1 MTTTAKSPQ
10 AGGPLRTGALD
21 MVILVLTLLCW
32 ILLLVKLFAVAGKE
46 ARGDAGFALA
56 MSWIFAMLFTAL
68 TWLFLGILLLKS
80 SNRGAA
86 TALLYV
92 ASAPAAFASTY
103 LLLDPARGWLAVVPV
118 LLPPLLALRFRS
130 PSGQVSLAA
139 AIAILLLSVAPWPAL
154 FRSMSRRPAAPRR
167 AAVADSAREANLVKL
182 RSMKPAAPLSEW
194 YALLDA
200 QSGVREEA
208 LQALRRVPRRQA
220 DIKNMLAY
228 GSPMAMILV
237 PDLDLKP
244 GPELCEA
251 ARVYLRKRAAEI
263 RIEPPHDPVPY
274 TAAGY
279 VAESLPGVRWF
290 QDNGCDCTQGI
301 HELESAVETHLDSP
315 IRQKTLA
322 SLAEL
327 ATR

>member
-1 MTTTAKSPQ
+1 MTETAKSPQ
-10 AGGPLRTGALD
+10 AGRPLGTDAVQI
-21 MVILVLTLLCW
+21 VILVLTLLCW

-46 ARGDAGFALA
+46 AHGDAGFGLA
-56 MSWIFAMLFTAL
+56 MSWIYAMLFTSL

-86 TALLYV
+86 TALLYI

-130 PSGQVSLAA
+130 AAGPGSLAA
-139 AIAILLLSVAPWPAL
+139 GIAILLLALAPWPAL
-154 FRSMSRRPAAPRR
+154 FRSMNRRPPAPS
-167 AAVADSAREANLVKL
+167 APLADSAREANLVKL
-182 RSMKPAAPLSEW
+182 RAMKPAAPLTEW
-194 YALLDA
+194 YALLDE
-200 QSGVREEA
+200 QSGVRQEA

-220 DIKNMLAY
+220 DIQDMLAH
-228 GSPMAMILV
+228 GIPMAMILV

-251 ARVYLRKRAAEI
+251 ARAYLRKRAAEI